1 MLLVS
6 CLAISAASAADI
18 NNTNDA
24 VLSDTSDLEL
34 KAISEADLLSD
45 NTNNIE
51 LTVSTNATPYNENAT
66 IEVSIAD
73 TDTSKDYNG
82 SVVLLAIDGKNV
94 NNITLNSEGKGSYII
109 PASTYEVGTYHVEG
123 VYQTENDQII
133 IEDTILNI
141 TKITPIVSVEN
152 VTVKTGEA
160 VTIPFN
166 VTDNKGKRIS
176 GGVIV
181 TIFWENDSLSK
192 YVEIDEGKGAADF
205 NLGELIGI
213 FSNSNGTFNI
223 SSLFNGTG
231 INISSLFNG
240 SSINLGNLTNGTSL
254 NISSLFNGTSF
265 NISSL
270 FNGTSIDLGSL
281 LNGTT
286 IDISS
291 IINRNS
297 TSNSTDVLG
306 ASIDIDTSSLIN
318 GTSIDLGSLFNGTS
332 IDISSLFNGTSIDTS
347 SLFNGTSI
355 DLSSLL
361 NGTSIDLGNLTN
373 GTIDISSLL
382 NGTSIGNTS
391 INASGIA
398 DILSKILKDNTQ
410 VTFNY
415 IFVPGTYNVTVTYL
429 GNRNYNK
436 AINDTAKLIIV
447 PRANITADNVV
458 MRYKDGSKYIVNLTD
473 YEGNPLANETITI
486 ILNGQSYNRTTNSN
500 GSASMTINL
509 EAGNYTVSA
518 SYTAK
523 GDYFTNTV
531 ENNITVLT
539 SIDGNDVVK
548 MFKNDTQYYATFFDE
563 QGKALPKDTTVTF
576 NINGVMYER
585 KVNENGTAK
594 LNINLEAGEYIITA
608 TNPVAGEKHSNNI
621 TVLPYIQSSDLV
633 KYYKNESQY
642 VVTILGKDGKAVG
655 AGETVTFNI
664 NGVFYTRQ
672 TNSSGQAKL
681 NINIMPGNYVI
692 TAEYKDCKVSNNI
705 EVLSILTATD
715 LVKSTSETKAFGAK
729 LVDGQGN
736 PLANKTVN
744 FNINGVTYN
753 RVTDSQGIARLNINL
768 QKGEYIITSSY
779 NGQSIANTITVT
791 E

>member
-141 TKITPIVSVEN
+141 TKVTPIVSVEN

-254 NISSLFNGTSF
+254 NISSLFNGTSL

-297 TSNSTDVLG
+297 TSDSTDVLG

-391 INASGIA
+391 INTSGIA
-398 DILSKILKDNTQ
+398 DALSKILKDNTQ

-447 PRANITADNVV
+447 PRANITADNVI

-486 ILNGQSYNRTTNSN
+486 LINGQSYNRTTDNN
-500 GSASMTINL
+500 GTASLAINL
-509 EAGNYTVSA
+509 ESGNYTVSA

-539 SIDGNDVVK
+539 SIDGNDIVK

-594 LNINLEAGEYIITA
+594 LNINLGAGEYIITA
-608 TNPVAGEKHSNNI
+608 TNPVTGEKHSNNI
-621 TVLPYIQSSDLV
+621 TVLSYIQSSDLV

-642 VVTILGKDGKAVG
+642 VVTIIGKDGKAVG

-672 TNSSGQAKL
+672 TNASGQAKL
-681 NINIMPGNYVI
+681 NINLMPGNYVI

-753 RVTDSQGIARLNINL
+753 RVTDSQGIAKLNINL

-779 NGQSIANTITVT
+779 NGQNIANTITVT

>member
-141 TKITPIVSVEN
+141 TKVTPIVSVEN

-254 NISSLFNGTSF
+254 NISSLFNGTSL

-297 TSNSTDVLG
+297 TSTSTDVLG

-391 INASGIA
+391 INASGIS

-486 ILNGQSYNRTTNSN
+486 TLNGQSYNRTTNSN

-608 TNPVAGEKHSNNI
+608 TNPVTGEKHSNNI
-621 TVLPYIQSSDLV
+621 TVISYIQSSDLV

-672 TNSSGQAKL
+672 TNASGQAKL

>member
-45 NTNNIE
+45 KTNNIE

-141 TKITPIVSVEN
+141 TKVTPIVSVEN

-391 INASGIA
+391 INASGIS

-486 ILNGQSYNRTTNSN
+486 ILNGQSYNRTTDNN
-500 GSASMTINL
+500 GTASLAINL
-509 EAGNYTVSA
+509 ESGNYTVSA

-539 SIDGNDVVK
+539 SIDGNDIVK

-594 LNINLEAGEYIITA
+594 LNINLGAGEYIITA
-608 TNPVAGEKHSNNI
+608 TNPVTGEKHSNNI
-621 TVLPYIQSSDLV
+621 TVLSYIQSSDLV

-642 VVTILGKDGKAVG
+642 VVTIIGKDGKAVG

-672 TNSSGQAKL
+672 TNASGQAKL
-681 NINIMPGNYVI
+681 NINLMPGNYVI

-715 LVKSTSETKAFGAK
+715 LVKTVSETKAFGAK

-736 PLANKTVN
+736 PLANETVK